1 MHNPWYIKENRLKNK
16 LIVFNYL
23 DLAIIYQ
30 ISVMF
35 AVSAYTCMLT
45 VIQYSQRGF
54 TIWCM

>member
-45 VIQYSQRGF
+45 VIQYSQCGF
-54 TIWCM
+54 TI